1 MCWGNPAYLLS
12 LAAMQR
18 VTQCEQCI
26 VFPSSVQIFTAPIQR
41 IANGMKIWSKEVI
54 GSRHIY
60 LSSKNI
66 KKQSIGVRE
75 LALKSD
81 HGPSSSA
88 KEIIMIMISFE
99 HSACWA
105 W

>member
-1 MCWGNPAYLLS
+1 MLDHLL
-12 LAAMQR
+12 
-18 VTQCEQCI
+18 
-26 VFPSSVQIFTAPIQR
+26 
-41 IANGMKIWSKEVI
+41 
-54 GSRHIY
+54 
-60 LSSKNI
+60 KNI

-81 HGPSSSA
+81 HGPSPSA

-99 HSACWA
+99 RSACWA